1 MDYMLP
7 DWNNVHE
14 YVSIHDKDHIG
25 KTLNYYITH
34 IYYFRE
40 CWQNIHTCLFILNSK
55 TLQLGQRLVSQGYKW
70 ERVIYFLSMTRL
82 LDPQCLSIKATF
94 EITVTKP
101 SSMYNKYHIHTFSH
115 ILIMPLLLLLLL
127 WPKLGRNWFGQPH
140 AHAYTHTHIHAHTP
154 HTQSIKKYKIKNK
167 KKKVEIIS
175 SISQLWGRWMFHS
188 RVEVYGIFLILFTQI
203 FIL

>member
-40 CWQNIHTCLFILNSK
+40 CWQNIHTRLFILNSK

-101 SSMYNKYHIHTFSH
+101 SSMYNKYHTHTY
-115 ILIMPLLLLLLL
+115 ILTYLNYASVVAAVALTKIG
-127 WPKLGRNWFGQPH
+127 PKLVWITTCTRLH
-140 AHAYTHTHIHAHTP
+140 TYTHTCTPP
-154 HTQSIKKYKIKNK
+154 HTH
-167 KKKVEIIS
+167 
-175 SISQLWGRWMFHS
+175 SQLKNTKLKIRK
-188 RVEVYGIFLILFTQI
+188 RKLKLLAQ
-203 FIL
+203 